1 MIELS
6 KQVEQR
12 KLQVSE
18 DTPVFSI
25 LKEASMP
32 GMKRKNMMGKDMP
45 MMRGGG
51 NMTMKR
57 GGMAKKKTVKK
68 KTKKKAKKR

>member
-1 MIELS
+1 MRWCRLDNNNIKS
-6 KQVEQR
+6 
-12 KLQVSE
+12 
-18 DTPVFSI
+18 F
-25 LKEASMP
+25 LKEKIMP
-32 GMKRKNMMGKDMP
+32 GMKKSAKNKID

-51 NMTMKR
+51 KVNMMRGGGMTMKR

>member
-1 MIELS
+1 
-6 KQVEQR
+6 
-12 KLQVSE
+12 
-18 DTPVFSI
+18 
-25 LKEASMP
+25 MP

-45 MMRGGG
+45 MLRGGG

>member
-1 MIELS
+1 
-6 KQVEQR
+6 
-12 KLQVSE
+12 
-18 DTPVFSI
+18 
-25 LKEASMP
+25 MP

-68 KTKKKAKKR
+68 KTKKKAKKRQLTQSHLFLGVALY